1 MHSVAVMST
10 LILHDPFVQFVLD
23 IQFLVEVA
31 RCGGYLTNIMVT
43 DSFNIISR
51 MQSLFVSADLDPNR

>member
-1 MHSVAVMST
+1 M
-10 LILHDPFVQFVLD
+10 LFEPFVQFVLD

-43 DSFNIISR
+43 DSFDIISR
-51 MQSLFVSADLDPNR
+51 MQSRFVFDDLDPNR